1 MGMTSPSLNTKESTD
16 SARQN
21 PSRTGPY
28 TGVVLIHGLGIEQR
42 NDTLQEALNGIT
54 YWFNHKSGLEFRPT
68 GPGRIWVETRL
79 TLNANIDADCS
90 QATVWLEPPATSGR
104 QSSAPLR
111 LELHEVWWAQ
121 SFGLPSASH
130 VLSWTFLQFFQVAD
144 RLSPISSGS
153 GRLRVLHSD
162 DRGKGDDPHGTF
174 SSTTTST
181 SSRRYPLDWLLR
193 VPLFVYDG
201 AQYVVNLLAWLIGL
215 PMIVLLLLVAMLFDK
230 VSGIPGIPTIIQG
243 VQSFFTLLSLHWLGS
258 MQIYMEDY
266 TWSSSLRERF
276 QQELA
281 TFMDDPACES
291 IVVIAHSMGTVIA
304 YEGLTTALELA
315 QNASATKPIRFVS
328 LAVALRR
335 LWQVARTEPRR
346 LRGVLPMNIVTWY
359 DFWARLDPVC
369 AGPLDGSAIPRAHD
383 WMGSENDRDPV
394 EKIREQLD
402 KDVQHISVV
411 NRDNLF
417 LDHISYWQNL
427 EQVVGPIARLLVDGH
442 PDLEAHVER
451 HLATKH
457 AILMRRARI
466 ATRNTAALI
475 LAVVAFYGVMFVNA
489 VWAWLSDNVLAKA
502 LLGLRNL
509 VGDALASV
517 FAPIAVELAK
527 IGAVIQQASQ
537 GDSLASSLAV
547 FVEAWWNIALRL
559 NIAILAAYIAIFVV
573 STLFVRSEYHYY
585 SPHTRY
591 REPWA

>member
-1 MGMTSPSLNTKESTD
+1 MGMVGPSLNTKDSAD

-79 TLNANIDADCS
+79 TLNSNVDADCS
-90 QATVWLEPPATSGR
+90 QATVWLEPPAMSGR
-104 QSSAPLR
+104 PPSAPLR

-130 VLSWTFLQFFQVAD
+130 VLSWTLLQFFQVAD

-153 GRLRVLHSD
+153 GRLRVLHRD

-174 SSTTTST
+174 SSTTAPTP
-181 SSRRYPLDWLLR
+181 SRRYPLDWLIKA
-193 VPLFVYDG
+193 PLSVYDG

-230 VSGIPGIPTIIQG
+230 VAGIPGIPTIIQG

-276 QQELA
+276 QRELT

-315 QNASATKPIRFVS
+315 GNASAKKQIRFAT

-335 LWQVARTEPRR
+335 LWQVARTDPRR
-346 LRGVLPMNIVTWY
+346 LRGVLPMNVVTWY

-369 AGPLDGSAIPRAHD
+369 AGPLDRTAIPRAHD
-383 WMGSENDRDPV
+383 WMGSVTDPDPV
-394 EKIREQLD
+394 EKIRVQLD
-402 KDVQHISVV
+402 EDVQHIAVV

-475 LAVVAFYGVMFVNA
+475 LAVAAFYEVMFVNS
-489 VWAWLSDNVLAKA
+489 VWAWLSENVLAKA

-509 VGDALASV
+509 IGDALASV
-517 FAPIAVELAK
+517 FAPIAIELAK
-527 IGAVIQQASQ
+527 VGAVIQQASQ
-537 GDSLASSLAV
+537 GDSLASSLAL

-559 NIAILAAYIAIFVV
+559 NLAILAAYVAIFVV
-573 STLFVRSEYHYY
+573 STLFVRSEYRFF

>member
-1 MGMTSPSLNTKESTD
+1 MGMAGPSLNAKNDTD
-16 SARQN
+16 PVGQT
-21 PSRTGPY
+21 PSRTGSY
-28 TGVVLIHGLGIEQR
+28 TGVVVIHGLGIEQR

-54 YWFNHKSGLEFRPT
+54 YWFNHTSGLEFRPT

-79 TLNANIDADCS
+79 TLNSNIDADCS
-90 QATVWLEPPATSGR
+90 QATIWLEPPANGAQQRT
-104 QSSAPLR
+104 APLR
-111 LELHEVWWAQ
+111 LEMHEVWWAQ
-121 SFGLPSASH
+121 SFGLPSAGH
-130 VLSWTFLQFFQVAD
+130 VLSWTLLQFFQVAD

-174 SSTTTST
+174 SSTTPPVRP
-181 SSRRYPLDWLLR
+181 RRYPLDWMLR
-193 VPLFVYDG
+193 IPLFVYDG
-201 AQYVVNLLAWLIGL
+201 LQYFVNLLAWIVGL
-215 PMIVLLLLVAMLFDK
+215 PVIVVLLLIAMLFDK

-243 VQSFFTLLSLHWLGS
+243 VQTFFTLLSLHWLGS

-276 QQELA
+276 QKELTEFLA
-281 TFMDDPACES
+281 DPACES
-291 IVVIAHSMGTVIA
+291 VVVIAHSMGTVIA

-315 QNASATKPIRFVS
+315 QQDAAKKPIRFVT

-346 LRGVLPMNIVTWY
+346 LRGLLPMDTVTWY

-383 WMGSENDRDPV
+383 WVGSENDADPV

-402 KDVQHISVV
+402 RDVQHISVV
-411 NRDNLF
+411 NRDNLL

-427 EQVVGPIARLLVDGH
+427 EQVVGPIARLLVEGH

-451 HLATKH
+451 HLATRH
-457 AILMRRARI
+457 MILMRRARI
-466 ATRNTAALI
+466 ATRNTVALI
-475 LAVVAFYGVMFVNA
+475 VAVAAFYSVMFINS
-489 VWAWLSDNVLAKA
+489 VWAWLSENVLAKA

-509 VGDALASV
+509 IGDALASV

-527 IGAVIQQASQ
+527 VGAVIQETSQ
-537 GDSLASSLAV
+537 GDSLASSMAAFL
-547 FVEAWWNIALRL
+547 EAWWSIAMRL
-559 NIAILAAYIAIFVV
+559 NIAILAAYLAIFLI
-573 STLFVRSEYHYY
+573 STMFIRSQYHFY